1 MKEGLVHEDQ
11 IKYNQLLN
19 SLRLVRHVYHE
30 AILFGFGEEREE
42 GGEGR
47 VERMSGVDKGDEG
60 GGGTG
65 WRGDEGRVEDGG
77 EEGGG
82 GRGEG
87 ERGGGERRG

>member
-19 SLRLVRHVYHE
+19 SSLLVRHVYHE
-30 AILFGFGEEREE
+30 VILLSFGGERGE

-47 VERMSGVDKGDEG
+47 VEGMSGVDRGDAG
-60 GGGTG
+60 GGERGG
-65 WRGDEGRVEDGG
+65 WR
-77 EEGGG
+77 EERMER

-87 ERGGGERRG
+87 GGDKGGGLRR